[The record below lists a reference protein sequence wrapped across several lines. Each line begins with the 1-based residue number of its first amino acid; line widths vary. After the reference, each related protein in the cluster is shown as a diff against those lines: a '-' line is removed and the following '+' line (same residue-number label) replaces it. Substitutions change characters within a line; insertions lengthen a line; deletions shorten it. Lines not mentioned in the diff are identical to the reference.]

1 MKYKNFIDLLKLKKG
16 DELFLYSLHKKE
28 ESFGISKN
36 LRVIIPSEATITL
49 VGGSYIEVM
58 YKIKKD
64 KYEAIRLYSYNLTTF
79 NFFDN
84 IEECIT
90 EWNDRIKSIIEH
102 NEESFTK
109 LMNNLNSKIIQL

>member
-28 ESFGISKN
+28 ESFGISKS

-49 VGGSYIEVM
+49 VGESYIEVM

-64 KYEAIRLYSYNLTTF
+64 KYEVIRLYSYNLNTF